1 MALGKFL
8 APLNGQMIQQQ
19 VNKPYV
25 DDIFD
30 PLFNAEVTNYYRRLY
45 GPLGGIGAG
54 YASMLENALT
64 GKKGILGPG
73 MGILSTFGRSM
84 DKADDFILGGL
95 TEGVNTLGQI
105 TGGTN
110 EAPQNPFR
118 RIFVD
123 DYDYQGTKLMAAAG
137 NAMAKL
143 AGVNTPLTEQDF
155 TTVGDKVAGMS
166 LDLATDPGIM
176 GGQLAR
182 LNKGTPVGQ
191 VGQILNTYDDVV
203 ANVAGNMAFPGGK
216 ALIGKG
222 LTRIRDFLGGA
233 SSTSPIDMVTKHEKT
248 PIFDYDSGITS
259 YSDLNPD
266 TLTTLK
272 KMSDDITSGINPIDD
287 PELYAIKEEIDGM
300 TGYLN
305 PSELTKYQQDLAAF
319 NNIEIQR
326 RAAKDEAVQRIINT
340 ANKQREDIAK
350 SSFEGMEKHLSDFQK
365 GKSLGTDINP
375 EITYFDD
382 DFNEVTKRLNDLDE
396 QELLNYVRDNFADY
410 GQTDYYGNPLE
421 YGRFYEDVKYRLEN
435 DGLEEARN
443 MVLNKIDPNVRE
455 ISKSNFTFAPNRMGF
470 QSGIA
475 KDTLDVINYHFENFL
490 RKHPKGLFA
499 SYLRGLE
506 GLKYIPT
513 KDVFEPLVK
522 YGKGMF
528 TNKKGFITG
537 TTFQDLLDVLY
548 SKRLGIEDNVNG
560 IAKEISGKNHS
571 FIPWVKE
578 NANVL
583 RKTKLGRDLI
593 ALADNL
599 EKDVFDNNLYEIATK
614 HNGISSVAS
623 FNEEFNG
630 KDYDKYFDEFSDEAE
645 RYAQNTEIDVLPNAE
660 YGEIVNPAKMLN
672 QYLSKTEFTPE
683 DFAQYA
689 KDFPYLDLKVSQEYI
704 QKSPEYA
711 AWAKKVQPVL
721 DKISKEKDLREE
733 LLRVRNLIDAPHD
746 RLYEPSVDYEYF
758 NALAQEYRK
767 LNPTNLKPDEWLEK
781 QRALIESIKR
791 APTDLEKQLE
801 QYYTPAKKEYWK
813 KLRGSPYAYDYTNL
827 TPSNIYDAAKKVMVA
842 PKPKDYSKIAEG
854 LATFNPDAFSKEITS
869 NLSFQDNIALDT
881 YEKVFDQFKMDWDL
895 PNDMPY
901 YSLEPYIKKFAD
913 KPTKTLF
920 QQWSAAMQSKVK
932 NKLKTTHGALHV
944 DIVKKSKAHVDAI
957 KDSGKYSIEQI
968 EEYIS
973 RKDLAAG
980 VTLSG
985 DNFLESIWASQ
996 GFKEFPVPKN
1006 MTQAQADMVAAA
1018 LKQNVDAVNKNGNIL
1033 KFIDVTGEDK
1043 VRRIAVAFDIDN
1055 LNIKKDLN
1063 KIYSL
1068 FGKKD
1073 LGLKDVVLRGKAITK
1088 TSWDSTEL
1096 DDVFNEIRQGTEE
1109 LGTKLGFNKFD
1120 PDYIAHVRIENKDVG
1135 DAFSEIYKT
1144 LGLDKKKLEQ
1154 VCDAL
1159 QQQDIASGKLA
1170 FGSIPMERSHLGYF
1184 GQYKTKFGASM
1195 FSTDLSK
1202 IHSDTFTQGMFENS
1216 NAQTFF
1222 DLFVSDNFKIQNNFD
1237 DVATLKKAL
1246 NLTEGNLNNLSIVK
1260 PRYSETGKLIGFTK
1274 YDKFSDAALAK
1285 AFADQDAILV
1295 PDAVIGSLDRMC
1307 KKDARMS
1314 NKVYAF
1320 INKYLTVP
1328 FKFGTLANP
1337 GFLAGNIQDAYFKQ
1351 ATELAKKY
1359 GTTVSDELT
1368 NVAFSMRQVTQLN
1381 NNFSDIFDEYKQW
1394 LKDTDLSTITRSDRP
1409 ADWYLNTFKKSKN
1422 TVDTLT
1428 VDQIVSNPEMYGA
1441 FKQYISLHV
1450 PADKQ
1455 KMANLYLYLNNNQTS
1470 TLFKNNNR
1478 DLENVTDLITDN
1490 PYAVPNNIFE
1500 RIMYGDPSKMK
1511 VVNING
1517 QLRQVQDRGFN
1528 SWGLFLNNPV
1538 SNRILKTSNTIENWM
1553 RSATILN
1560 DLQHQGYT
1568 IEDICEILGTD
1579 KTAEKTLRA
1588 KFNMSMNEALN
1599 TMYAANFDY
1608 DNVSEVMNKA
1618 SYILPFPTF
1627 YLKNLAFWADIFTN
1641 KPQYIDNVLSV
1652 HENLWSGKDT
1662 SKDEFTAEAKGR
1674 GAVPVG
1680 QQNKHLTGI
1689 VKQTPY
1695 NSMFG
1700 AFNAVNNFKEDFA
1713 YRTNPVLRPIAR
1725 HLQKPEDV
1733 KYRPYNTQQFQKN
1746 IKQDDKDFSELAY
1759 MFHQLNPYERF
1770 INTGLRTPGKVA
1782 NNTYQ
1787 MSDFL
1792 PSMFQPD
1799 FSKKSSK

>member
-1 MALGKFL
+1 MAIGKFL

-30 PLFNAEVTNYYRRLY
+30 PLFNAEVTNYYRKLY

-64 GKKGILGPG
+64 GRKGILGPG

-95 TEGVNTLGQI
+95 TEGVNALGQV

-155 TTVGDKVAGMS
+155 TTMGDKIAGMS

-248 PIFDYDSGITS
+248 PIIDFDSGITS

-272 KMSDDITSGINPIDD
+272 KMSDDITSDINPIDD

-305 PSELTKYQQDLAAF
+305 PSELAKYQQDLAAF
-319 NNIEIQR
+319 NTVQAEKL
-326 RAAKDEAVQRIINT
+326 AAKNEAVQRIIDT
-340 ANKQREDIAK
+340 AKKQREDILK
-350 SSFEGMEKHLSDFQK
+350 SSFEGMEKHSADFQK
-365 GKSLGTDINP
+365 GMLNGVDDNP
-375 EITYFDD
+375 EVGFKQFDFD
-382 DFNEVTKRLNDLDE
+382 WDVQEYERNHPELSPEEILNYKNKIRDNYVVRLNDLDE
-396 QELLNYVRDNFADY
+396 DDLSNFVAEHFAEN
-410 GQTDYYGNPLE
+410 GQTDYYGNPLPL
-421 YGRFYEDVKYRLEN
+421 GQFYEDVMYRMEN
-435 DGLEEARN
+435 DGIEEARN
-443 MVLNKIDPNVRE
+443 MVLNKLSPTTRNL
-455 ISKSNFTFAPNRMGF
+455 SKSNFTFAPNRMGF

-475 KDTLDVINYHFENFL
+475 KDSLDVINYHFEDFL
-490 RKHPKGLFA
+490 RKHPKGLYTT
-499 SYLRGLE
+499 YLKKELGVD
-506 GLKYIPT
+506 YVPN
-513 KDVFEPLVK
+513 DVFENLVK
-522 YGKGMF
+522 YSRGKL
-528 TNKKGFITG
+528 TNSKGIVTG
-537 TTFQDLLDVLY
+537 AKFQELLDSLY
-548 SKRLGIEDNVNG
+548 SRKLDLEDEFSGISQ
-560 IAKEISGKNHS
+560 EISDKSHS
-571 FIPWVKE
+571 FIPWIRE
-578 NANVL
+578 NAGIL
-583 RKTKLGRDLI
+583 SKTKLGEDLI
-593 ALADNL
+593 DLADNL
-599 EKDVFDNNLYEIATK
+599 EKDVFDNNLYEMASKNLSTEDV
-614 HNGISSVAS
+614 SYDSV
-623 FNEEFNG
+623 
-630 KDYDKYFDEFSDEAE
+630 
-645 RYAQNTEIDVLPNAE
+645 I
-660 YGEIVNPAKMLN
+660 NPARLMN
-672 QYLSKTEFTPE
+672 QYLSKENFTPE
-683 DFAQYA
+683 ELAQYA

-704 QKSPEYA
+704 KDSPEYA
-711 AWAKKVQPVL
+711 DYIYARNYYNEQLATMRKDPTFFK
-721 DKISKEKDLREE
+721 DKIAEVQKELA
-733 LLRVRNLIDAPHD
+733 NL
-746 RLYEPSVDYEYF
+746 
-758 NALAQEYRK
+758 
-767 LNPTNLKPDEWLEK
+767 
-781 QRALIESIKR
+781 KR

-801 QYYTPAKKEYWK
+801 QYYIPAKKEYWK

-854 LATFNPDAFSKEITS
+854 LATFKPDAFSKEITS

-881 YEKVFDQFKMDWDL
+881 YEKVFGQFKMDWDL
-895 PNDMPY
+895 PGDMPY
-901 YSLEPYIKKFAD
+901 YSLEPYIKRFAD

-980 VTLSG
+980 VTISG

-1073 LGLKDVVLRGKAITK
+1073 LGLKDVVLRGKALSK
-1088 TSWDSTEL
+1088 TAWDSTEL

-1170 FGSIPMERSHLGYF
+1170 FGAIPMERSHLGYF

-1202 IHSDTFTQGMFENS
+1202 IHSDAFTQGMFENS

-1222 DLFVSDNFKIQNNFD
+1222 DLFVSDNFKIKNNFD

-1260 PRYSETGKLIGFTK
+1260 PRYSDTGKLIGFTK

-1409 ADWYLNTFKKSKN
+1409 VDWYLNTFKKSKN

-1428 VDQIVSNPEMYGA
+1428 IDQIVSNPEMYGA

-1450 PADKQ
+1450 PAEKQ

-1568 IEDICEILGTD
+1568 VEDICEILGTD
-1579 KTAEKTLRA
+1579 KTAEKALRA

-1652 HENLWSGKDT
+1652 HENLWAGKDT

-1674 GAVPVG
+1674 GAVPIG

-1700 AFNAVNNFKEDFA
+1700 AFNAINNFKEDFA
-1713 YRTNPVLRPIAR
+1713 YRTNPALRPIAR

-1746 IKQDDKDFSELAY
+1746 IKQGDKDFSELAY